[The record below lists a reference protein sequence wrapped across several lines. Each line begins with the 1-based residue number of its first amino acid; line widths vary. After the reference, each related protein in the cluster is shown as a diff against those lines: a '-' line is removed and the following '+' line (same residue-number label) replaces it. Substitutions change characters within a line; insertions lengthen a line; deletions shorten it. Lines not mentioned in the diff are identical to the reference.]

1 MAFFQGISK
10 YRSIFA
16 FCFAISIFTAVNNG
30 IIIKCHDANGMEEG
44 GMGEGVEYSIELGYF
59 TIYEEWR

>member
-1 MAFFQGISK
+1 M
-10 YRSIFA
+10 FA
-16 FCFAISIFTAVNNG
+16 FCFAISIFTALNNG

-44 GMGEGVEYSIELGYF
+44 GQGEGVEYSIELGYF